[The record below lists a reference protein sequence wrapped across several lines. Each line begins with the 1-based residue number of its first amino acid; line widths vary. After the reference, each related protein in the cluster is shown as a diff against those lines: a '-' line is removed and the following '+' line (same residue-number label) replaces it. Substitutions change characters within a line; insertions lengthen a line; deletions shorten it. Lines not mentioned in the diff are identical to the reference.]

1 MWRLN
6 CCKRGGISS
15 DLRGEKPSHFDHF
28 IFLSKGSLLLK
39 YTFHCLCSLCS
50 LFCTASWIIYCAK
63 FVYKTWTIFSSAFC
77 LCSRQKKK
85 RCRKINIYFN
95 SLHRKTFSSFS
106 TMFYY
111 RLFTRKK
118 LKPRCTRTDT
128 HMKFPFPFCRLHAR
142 LSAHTLRK
150 CFAFSWII
158 FSCNSVIFA

>member
-85 RCRKINIYFN
+85 TLSKNKYLLQLSTPQNFFVIFDDVLLSPLYQEKAQAPMHTYRHTYEIPISFL
-95 SLHRKTFSSFS
+95 SL
-106 TMFYY
+106 
-111 RLFTRKK
+111 
-118 LKPRCTRTDT
+118 TRTSLCT
-128 HMKFPFPFCRLHAR
+128 HIAKMFC
-142 LSAHTLRK
+142 
-150 CFAFSWII
+150 I
-158 FSCNSVIFA
+158 